1 MFGQMDYRMAKIRQE
16 MLQRAAAQPQE
27 RPERNRVSLKQKAAV
42 VLSTATVAAAL
53 IASLL
58 TPAGGWEL
66 LGGQP
71 ITSDALEPRS
81 GEVVNPLGDSEAIDN
96 NTVDG
101 AGSRGGIYFAK

>member
-1 MFGQMDYRMAKIRQE
+1 MIGHMDFRMAKIRQE
-16 MLQRAAAQPQE
+16 MLQQAAAQPQE

-58 TPAGGWEL
+58 TPAGGLEL
-66 LGGQP
+66 LGGEA

-81 GEVVNPLGDSEAIDN
+81 GEVVNPLGDGEAIEN

-101 AGSRGGIYFAK
+101 AGSHGGIFFAK